1 MRRNKFGKGYEENDR
16 TTHVKLYKAGKK
28 WVQSLMSKIGLI
40 SFSAKDVEVN
50 LVEKD
55 EEHQKK
61 GRTLIDATLITGAM
75 LGGVSVL
82 GNQNAMADTKSVD
95 TTTTDALAA
104 TNEATLTSASTSTTT
119 STSEDSLASLSTSES
134 LSNSLSQSVANSQS
148 VSTSV
153 STSQSIASNS
163 TSSSTSTKLSTSTS
177 NSGSGSVS
185 TSTNSTS
192 ASQLSSTSTASLVS
206 SLSLSESQ
214 HSASDSATQST
225 ATDAAATNVISANQ
239 LTKLANSYMTLFSRF
254 GVASSSDDVIYTLSG
269 ADLNV
274 TSNGNVSAASTASKN
289 FKQLIT
295 SISAKYDATTG
306 TINWTVTYDPSL
318 ALKTN
323 GGWLNEKFFHT
334 VYNSFYIALE
344 DGSTPTNV
352 QINGTSAT
360 ALSYDDAS
368 GYAGGNSPTRFS
380 SGTQYG
386 NEYYT
391 NVGTTLNDVSTL
403 TFTTSYTGDI
413 DSLSNYGISII
424 GATSQHQTG
433 GTSYTYETAADT
445 YSGRY
450 GDTTKYYAIIKS
462 NAFLVS
468 GYTADGI
475 DTDTINSVS
484 TSTSASESASA
495 STSASESASASTS
508 ASESASASTS
518 ASESASAST
527 SASESASAS
536 TSA

>member
-1 MRRNKFGKGYEENDR
+1 MRRNKFGKSYEENDR

-450 GDTTKYYAIIKS
+450 GDTTKHYAIIKS

-484 TSTSASESASA
+484 TSTSASES
-495 STSASESASASTS
+495 
-508 ASESASASTS
+508 
-518 ASESASAST
+518 
-527 SASESASAS
+527 
-536 TSA
+536 